1 MGKLVF
7 DRIAYKNG
15 IMKPENQVIEFHAF
29 CDCDRCNYR
38 KNYIKNGLRNQLTV
52 TIKDKNRLIEAKEFI
67 HNWKCRKKD
76 HTFETEYVTF

>member
-7 DRIAYKNG
+7 DRIAYKNS
-15 IMKPENQVIEFHAF
+15 IMKSANQVIEFHAF

-38 KNYIKNGLRNQLTV
+38 KNFIKNGLRNQLTV
-52 TIKDKNRLIEAKEFI
+52 TIKDRTRMIEAKEFI
-67 HNWKCRKKD
+67 CNWKCCKKD